1 MKRIA
6 EAMTAKFVQFQANER
21 GMEAAQVILILA
33 VVAAVLFPVISGIVG
48 AIENQGNDAINNI
61 RNF

>member
-1 MKRIA
+1 MKKIT
-6 EAMTAKFVQFQANER
+6 EAMTAKYLQFRNNES

-33 VVAAVLFPVISGIVG
+33 IVAAVLFPVISGIIG
-48 AIENQGNDAINNI
+48 AIENQGNDAINDI

>member
-1 MKRIA
+1 MKRLT
-6 EAMTAKFVQFQANER
+6 EAVTRKYLLMRANES

-33 VVAAVLFPVISGIVG
+33 IVAAVLFPIISGIVG
-48 AIENQGNDAINNI
+48 AIEDQGNDAINDI

>member
-1 MKRIA
+1 MLEKVLHRYVMMRNS
-6 EAMTAKFVQFQANER
+6 EH

-33 VVAAVLFPVISGIVG
+33 IVAAVLFPVISGIIG
-48 AIENQGNDAINNI
+48 AIENQGNDAINDI

>member
-1 MKRIA
+1 MLMALSSAWRRGR
-6 EAMTAKFVQFQANER
+6 TNES

-33 VVAAVLFPVISGIVG
+33 IVAAILFPIISGIVG
-48 AIENQGNDAINNI
+48 AIENQGNDAINDI

>member
-1 MKRIA
+1 MR
-6 EAMTAKFVQFQANER
+6 EAVLRRWIMWRADER

-33 VVAAVLFPVISGIVG
+33 IVAAILFPIISGIVA
-48 AIENQGNDAINNI
+48 AIEDQGNDAINDI

>member
-1 MKRIA
+1 MKRFTGA
-6 EAMTAKFVQFQANER
+6 VTRKYLAMRANES

-33 VVAAVLFPVISGIVG
+33 IVAAILFPIISGIVG
-48 AIENQGNDAINNI
+48 AIEDQGNDAINDI

>member
-1 MKRIA
+1 MKKIT
-6 EAMTAKFVQFQANER
+6 EALTAKYLEIRADEK

-33 VVAAVLFPVISGIVG
+33 IVAAVLFPVISGIIG
-48 AIENQGNDAINNI
+48 AIENQGNDAINDI

>member
-1 MKRIA
+1 M
-6 EAMTAKFVQFQANER
+6 VQAVLERWIRWRANES

-33 VVAAVLFPVISGIVG
+33 IVAAILFPIISGIVG
-48 AIENQGNDAINNI
+48 AIEDQGNDAINDI

>member
-1 MKRIA
+1 MR
-6 EAMTAKFVQFQANER
+6 ANES

-33 VVAAVLFPVISGIVG
+33 IVAAILFPIISGIVG
-48 AIENQGNDAINNI
+48 AIEDQGNDAINDI